1 MTQLTEILQKR
12 RSVYALNRNL
22 PVSEEAVIDLVKKV
36 TELVPDAFNMKSQR
50 VIIALGDK
58 QDALWDGIYDA
69 FGGKVA
75 REKIDSFK
83 AAHGTILYFID
94 DNTVK
99 ALQEKFPSY
108 AENFP
113 VWAQQANGMLQINI
127 WAGLAELGVGANIQH
142 YNPVIDHLVKDMFQV
157 PDGYRLIAQM
167 PFGSVESEREPKEKE
182 DISVRV
188 TIAR

>member
-58 QDALWDGIYDA
+58 HDVLWDGIYDA

-75 REKIDSFK
+75 REKIDTFK
-83 AAHGTILYFID
+83 AAYGTILYFID

-167 PFGSVESEREPKEKE
+167 SFGGVESEREPKEKE

-188 TIAR
+188 TVAR

>member
-50 VIIALGDK
+50 VIIVLGDK

-83 AAHGTILYFID
+83 AAYGTILY
-94 DNTVK
+94 
-99 ALQEKFPSY
+99 LS
-108 AENFP
+108 
-113 VWAQQANGMLQINI
+113 
-127 WAGLAELGVGANIQH
+127 
-142 YNPVIDHLVKDMFQV
+142 
-157 PDGYRLIAQM
+157 LIH
-167 PFGSVESEREPKEKE
+167 
-182 DISVRV
+182 I
-188 TIAR
+188 

>member
-12 RSVYALNRNL
+12 RSVYALNCNL

-83 AAHGTILYFID
+83 AAYGTILYFID

-142 YNPVIDHLVKDMFQV
+142 YNQVIDHLVKDMFQV

-167 PFGSVESEREPKEKE
+167 PFGGVESEREPKEKE

>member
-1 MTQLTEILQKR
+1 MTRLTDVLKR
-12 RSVYALNRNL
+12 RRSIYALNRQL
-22 PVSEEAVIDLVKKV
+22 PVSEDEVLDLIKEA

-50 VIIALGDK
+50 VIVVLGDK

-75 REKIDSFK
+75 RAKIDSFK
-83 AAHGTILYFID
+83 AAYGTILYFID

-99 ALQEKFPSY
+99 ALQEKFPRY
-108 AENFP
+108 ADNFP

-142 YNPVIDHLVKDMFQV
+142 YNPVIDPLVKDMFQV

-167 PFGSVESEREPKEKE
+167 PFGGVESEREPKEKE
-182 DISVRV
+182 DISNL
-188 TIAR
+188 

>member
-83 AAHGTILYFID
+83 AAYGTILYFID

-108 AENFP
+108 AGNFP

-142 YNPVIDHLVKDMFQV
+142 YNQVIDHLVKDMFQV

-167 PFGSVESEREPKEKE
+167 PFGGVESEREPKEKE

>member
-12 RSVYALNRNL
+12 RSVYALNCNL

-83 AAHGTILYFID
+83 AAYGTILYFID

>member
-12 RSVYALNRNL
+12 RSVYALNCNL

-58 QDALWDGIYDA
+58 QEALWDGIYDA

-83 AAHGTILYFID
+83 AAYGTILYFID

>member
-12 RSVYALNRNL
+12 RSVYALNCNL
-22 PVSEEAVIDLVKKV
+22 PVSEEAVSDLVKKV

-58 QDALWDGIYDA
+58 QDVLWDGIYDA

-83 AAHGTILYFID
+83 AAYGTILYFID

>member
-12 RSVYALNRNL
+12 RSVYALNCNL

-83 AAHGTILYFID
+83 AAYGTILYFID

-108 AENFP
+108 AGNFP